1 MLIQKFDL
9 TVINNERKTL
19 TQHEVIDRIVKK
31 IGVCVKRTKIADSS
45 ELTTAKFC
53 IYLFI

>member
-9 TVINNERKTL
+9 KVINNERKIL
-19 TQHEVIDRIVKK
+19 TQHEIIDRIVKT
-31 IGVCVKRTKIADSS
+31 IGVGVKRTKIADSS